1 MTDKEKNIDDFIK
14 RNLEIQEPSS
24 DFSNNVM
31 EQILAS
37 ESKEEKALTALFQ
50 KHVLKE
56 PSLDFTRKVMQAVE
70 IKDQKIV
77 YEPVIGKK
85 TWFFIGSLI
94 AIIFV
99 YSFSNLDFSSPTN
112 IYMESFLS
120 KFSGLLSFDFPSFSI
135 SPLYA
140 IGAFA
145 LGSLL
150 TLDYYLK
157 NRRIIA

>member
-70 IKDQKIV
+70 MKDQKIV

-85 TWFFIGSLI
+85 TWFFIGSVI

-99 YSFSNLDFSSPTN
+99 YSFSNLDFSDVS
-112 IYMESFLS
+112 SL
-120 KFSGLLSFDFPSFSI
+120 
-135 SPLYA
+135 
-140 IGAFA
+140 IG
-145 LGSLL
+145 
-150 TLDYYLK
+150 
-157 NRRIIA
+157 